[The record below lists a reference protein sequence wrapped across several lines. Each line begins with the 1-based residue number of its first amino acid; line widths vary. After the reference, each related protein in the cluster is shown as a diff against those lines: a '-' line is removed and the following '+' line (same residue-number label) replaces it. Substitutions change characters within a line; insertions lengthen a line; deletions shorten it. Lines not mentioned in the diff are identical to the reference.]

1 MFKPAMKGRK
11 SWKSP
16 TWNVTFL
23 QKKKKAGN
31 EKKINKVTNLNLLML
46 GFLKKNV
53 GKIADFGL
61 QFSIKVLGFKGT
73 LLETTFQLSKAT

>member
-1 MFKPAMKGRK
+1 MKGRK

-16 TWNVTFL
+16 TSNETFR
-23 QKKKKAGN
+23 KKRKKTGN
-31 EKKINKVTNLNLLML
+31 EKKQRHKLKFTYVRLS
-46 GFLKKNV
+46 KKNV